1 MGYADIIADIS
12 STGVTLRENRLRP
25 LLDGTVIDSQAAL
38 VGNGRLLA
46 AEPARLALMRAIL
59 ERIES
64 SIRARK
70 YQRISANIQGESAE
84 DVAALVMSERDL
96 AGIQGPTV
104 SDVYSDDGG
113 KWFNVQVVV
122 GKGELIPAVDHFRSM
137 GGSGIT
143 VNEASYVF
151 RARCDSYDRLVSNLR
166 PYVDSG
172 MSERDAP

>member
-1 MGYADIIADIS
+1 M
-12 STGVTLRENRLRP
+12 
-25 LLDGTVIDSQAAL
+25 
-38 VGNGRLLA
+38 
-46 AEPARLALMRAIL
+46 L
-59 ERIES
+59 ERVES

-84 DVAALVMSERDL
+84 DVAALVMSEREL

-104 SDVYSDDGG
+104 SDVYSDDGR

-122 GKGELIPAVDHFRSM
+122 GKGELLPAVDHFRGM

-151 RARCDSYDRLVSNLR
+151 RARCESYERLMSNLG
-166 PYVDSG
+166 PYF
-172 MSERDAP
+172 ETDAPESGLR